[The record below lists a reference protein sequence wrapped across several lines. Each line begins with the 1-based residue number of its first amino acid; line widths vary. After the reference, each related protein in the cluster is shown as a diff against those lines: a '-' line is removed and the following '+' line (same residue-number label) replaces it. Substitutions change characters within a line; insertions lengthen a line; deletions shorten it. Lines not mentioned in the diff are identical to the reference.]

1 MKKVLSAF
9 LAVATIAGSLATA
22 MPAAQAQHHGG
33 HGGGDGA
40 AIGLGILGG
49 AIAGAAIA
57 NSRQLTAMATL
68 PALCT
73 SKNPPAASCA
83 SASGTVTP
91 GASAAFRFAIDLT
104 AFSRLLRE
112 T

>member
-49 AIAGAAIA
+49 AIA
-57 NSRQLTAMATL
+57 NSR
-68 PALCT
+68 PAYGYGYA
-73 SKNPPAASCA
+73 PGPVYVEEPACRL
-83 SASGTVTP
+83 VRE
-91 GASAAFRFAIDLT
+91 RFWDGYAWRVRRVQVCD
-104 AFSRLLRE
+104 
-112 T
+112 